1 MGKPQQVL
9 YFGYGSNLNVPV
21 MLSRV
26 PHAKL
31 LFGAY
36 LPYYKITFAG
46 THPGNGGGGK
56 ATLVPTMSLVPGALY
71 SVTRDDLLQLDR
83 VEGTPYANHRH
94 NEYVYGWDGTR
105 YEAFLYRQSSGT
117 PYHRPSENYLR
128 MVVGGRKM
136 FGYPFSDVIQEALR

>member
-1 MGKPQQVL
+1 MDASRPVL

-31 LFGAY
+31 MFGAY
-36 LPYYKITFAG
+36 LPHYKLTFAG
-46 THPGNGGGGK
+46 DHPSNGGGGK
-56 ATLVPTMSLVPGALY
+56 ATLVTAMSIVPGALY
-71 SVTRDDLLQLDR
+71 LLTRDDLRQLDR
-83 VEGTPYANHRH
+83 KEGTPTGNHRH

-105 YEAFLYRQSSGT
+105 YEAFMYRQSSGT
-117 PYHRPSENYLR
+117 PYHRPSDGYLR

>member
-1 MGKPQQVL
+1 MEPARPVL

-36 LPYYKITFAG
+36 LPYHKLTFAG
-46 THPGNGGGGK
+46 DHPISGGGGK
-56 ATLVPTMSLVPGALY
+56 ATLVPAMSLVPGALY
-71 SVTRDDLLQLDR
+71 SVTRDDLHLLDHM
-83 VEGTPYANHRH
+83 EGTPTGNHRH

-105 YEAFLYRQSSGT
+105 YEAFMYRQNSGT
-117 PYHRPSENYLR
+117 PYHQPSEEYLR
-128 MVVGGRKM
+128 MIVEGRKM
-136 FGYPFSDVIQEALR
+136 FGYPFSDVIQEAMR